1 MALLGPLAAET
12 LREDPWKL
20 LTLPQIRP
28 DQADWFARQV
38 LDGEA
43 TPQDPR
49 RGRALVVH
57 LLNKASRDGHTAAPA
72 EAVLAALGRF
82 GVGDPGSAVVAAI
95 DDGSVLPFEAHQPAD
110 AEEADGE
117 DSGADIELGEVIES
131 GTLLTLTQYA
141 IAEDAVAEGLQRL
154 AATASGLPGTGDPLA
169 AVTDAELDDRQH
181 AAVAAVAEH
190 GVTVLTGGPGTGKSR
205 TVAAVV
211 ALASERGLR
220 GRAGRADR
228 PGGQAAG
235 GAGGRTRD
243 HPAPAARGSGP
254 GYDPARRRR
263 PGRQPVQR
271 RIRGFGARRG
281 RFPRQ

>member
-1 MALLGPLAAET
+1 MSTVSDESATRLFGEFCGAGLWPGVGRAMAEKLQAAGITSPDGRDGRAAGAGRGYRAQAGGPAGGRVHPRPPAYETAGLLTSCRVPAKYAGSAVALLGPLAAET

-95 DDGSVLPFEAHQPAD
+95 DDGSVLPFEAH
-110 AEEADGE
+110 
-117 DSGADIELGEVIES
+117 
-131 GTLLTLTQYA
+131 
-141 IAEDAVAEGLQRL
+141 
-154 AATASGLPGTGDPLA
+154 
-169 AVTDAELDDRQH
+169 
-181 AAVAAVAEH
+181 
-190 GVTVLTGGPGTGKSR
+190 GPD
-205 TVAAVV
+205 
-211 ALASERGLR
+211 ER
-220 GRAGRADR
+220 
-228 PGGQAAG
+228 
-235 GAGGRTRD
+235 
-243 HPAPAARGSGP
+243 
-254 GYDPARRRR
+254 
-263 PGRQPVQR
+263 
-271 RIRGFGARRG
+271 
-281 RFPRQ
+281 